1 MEEPCRSIIII
12 TSRCSILQAPISK
25 FYYNNPLYIPIVTI
39 GWCLLITNDRYDVH
53 MEYKSST
60 QQDNSQSWYFT
71 DLEDSRLNIL
81 PPNTSI
87 VDPNN
92 TNRIIT
98 GEGAISDNGSNLVTL
113 FEIFTTSG
121 YDETKITAD
130 HNRVKSQ
137 KYMMLPTDWVN
148 FEITVYIHCIMCN
161 PSSRIEFYGRGGR
174 HINGRSYE
182 GTKYDLVVTADGH
195 LKGNIKH
202 FHSAGLELLQDNAVL
217 GDIEGKRIG
226 IKFIIYNNS
235 NESNPSAVKIEGLV
249 DRFSDN
255 IWEKVYE
262 YTDTGSKNLYLKY
275 GDASTN
281 MITWGGPIIGI
292 KVINFPS
299 GGLAIDKLSVRE
311 IDALSPKI
319 TIPPI
324 PAPID
329 IYYVIPPTTPPS
341 TALRIGPVSD
351 TWDDDLTYPN
361 PPWGDPGD
369 P

>member
-1 MEEPCRSIIII
+1 M
-12 TSRCSILQAPISK
+12 
-25 FYYNNPLYIPIVTI
+25 
-39 GWCLLITNDRYDVH
+39 TNDRFDVH

-60 QQDNSQSWYFT
+60 LQDNNQSWYFT
-71 DLEDSRLNIL
+71 DLEDSRLNVL
-81 PPNTSI
+81 PANTSI
-87 VDPNN
+87 IDTNN

-121 YDETKITAD
+121 YDETKIISD
-130 HNRVKSQ
+130 HNQVKSQ

-148 FEITVYIHCIMCN
+148 FEITCYIECIMCN
-161 PSSRIEFYGRGGR
+161 PDSRIEFYGRSGR

-202 FHSAGLELLQDNAVL
+202 FHSAGLESLQDNAVL

-255 IWEKVYE
+255 IWEKAYQ
-262 YTDTGSKNLYLKY
+262 YTDTGSKNVYLRY
-275 GDASTN
+275 GDINTN
-281 MITWGGPIIGI
+281 MITWGGPIIGV

-324 PAPID
+324 PAVFDPEA
-329 IYYVIPPTTPPS
+329 VSPPTTPPS
-341 TALRIGPVSD
+341 TTYRID
-351 TWDDDLTYPN
+351 LTDDDWDDDLAYPL
-361 PPWGDPGD
+361 PLWGDPGD
-369 P
+369 NTPPPP